1 MDVERGTS
9 EKGGIIRIFVSD
21 ISNSNNIKGKFF
33 RSDQSHFVK
42 PKEEITITWTS
53 FWGEKKTDKISAKS
67 KLKDLT

>member
-42 PKEEITITWTS
+42 PKEEITIT
-53 FWGEKKTDKISAKS
+53 
-67 KLKDLT
+67 